1 MAGTTRR
8 RLLARLRAAGGTLAL
23 APPLRAG
30 ENMIAA
36 RPQSDPL
43 RDNLR
48 RYLAEIHRADSGQ
61 FETLSPDL
69 FVPVG
74 TPQRRVEEVSLP
86 GGLTGAFELLWGARA
101 APDSSWLIEGQ
112 RQIITRIEA
121 LERRSREVW
130 TLGPA

>member
-36 RPQSDPL
+36 RPQSETL

-48 RYLAEIHRADSGQ
+48 RCLAEIHRADSGQ
-61 FETLSPDL
+61 FETLPPDL
-69 FVPVG
+69 FVPAG

-86 GGLTGAFELLWGARA
+86 GGLTG
-101 APDSSWLIEGQ
+101 
-112 RQIITRIEA
+112 
-121 LERRSREVW
+121 
-130 TLGPA
+130 